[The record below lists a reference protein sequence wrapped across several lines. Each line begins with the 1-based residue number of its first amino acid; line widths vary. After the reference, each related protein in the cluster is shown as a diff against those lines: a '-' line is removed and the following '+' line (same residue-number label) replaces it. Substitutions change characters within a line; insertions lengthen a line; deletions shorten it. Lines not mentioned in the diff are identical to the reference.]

1 MRSASFAERHV
12 TSTTSLSVIEGH
24 LACIARGGRKF
35 TLANRVLRSPCLQAK
50 IQYVFMTSQAIH
62 FGTSGWRGVIAEDFT
77 FAGVRRAS
85 AAIADHVLAQ
95 NKSPVL
101 LVGYDT
107 RFLSPE
113 FARASAQVLRAH
125 GCGVVLCVEATPTP
139 AIAHAI
145 FDRKLQG
152 GVNITA
158 SHNPAQY
165 NGLKFSGPEGG
176 PALPEITKDIERRA
190 AEIKEN
196 QPGPGEMADDFEP
209 IGPQAPLAR
218 PAKVL
223 EVGRARID

>member
-1 MRSASFAERHV
+1 MS
-12 TSTTSLSVIEGH
+12 
-24 LACIARGGRKF
+24 
-35 TLANRVLRSPCLQAK
+35 
-50 IQYVFMTSQAIH
+50 SQVIH

-77 FAGVRRAS
+77 SAGVRRAS

-107 RFLSPE
+107 GFLSPE
-113 FARASAQVLRAH
+113 FARTSARVLRAH

-223 EVGRARID
+223 EVGRARIDRLRLTFDDAEWVLIRPSGTESLVRIYTESGSASKSQGLAEEARVWITQ